1 MTRRYD
7 DPVDV
12 RRRDDAPAEF
22 LWRGRLY
29 VVREVLTHWVESSA
43 WWGSPV
49 ARSVQDLD
57 ASSYDNSGG
66 DNSGG
71 DNSSRDSLLPSLA
84 GAVAVDTAD
93 VSIAA
98 ELEVWRVEASAGRMY
113 GTGVFE
119 LGFTWAQG
127 SWTLLQVLD

>member
-57 ASSYDNSGG
+57 ASSYDNSG
-66 DNSGG
+66 
-71 DNSSRDSLLPSLA
+71 RDSLLPSPA